1 MLKTKKKK
9 LKSSKIIFPV
19 LSFHFPFTKFI
30 SQQPNKATKREKKK
44 TFFFFV
50 FFFFFSRQRNRVS
63 STPKVIK
70 FLSFPLSLLFP
81 LFYSATKQT
90 IRERKLENNN
100 LLSSLTG
107 IVRKLESKL
116 KVDLSHKLD
125 FIRAQK
131 KESLSFNSQ

>member
-1 MLKTKKKK
+1 MFFPF
-9 LKSSKIIFPV
+9 IFPSQNSF
-19 LSFHFPFTKFI
+19 LSNQTKP
-30 SQQPNKATKREKKK
+30 QREKKNDL
-44 TFFFFV
+44 FLLCFIFIFI
-50 FFFFFSRQRNRVS
+50 FIFSQQRNRVS

-100 LLSSLTG
+100 LLSSLNG

-116 KVDLSHKLD
+116 KVDLSHKLN

-131 KESLSFNSQ
+131 RESLSFNSQ